1 MFKVASI
8 EWHQLIF
15 LWHASGDILILH
27 FQIFLLVQN
36 CQAFAGT
43 LHFTPFRKRSRSTW
57 DYIIFSHLGRWYSW
71 AHNLQTSVLSA
82 KCTPQFLP
90 RYLESSTQ
98 QPPCHTQQRSRHHS
112 VQVQNTCSWFPHFW
126 SHCQTHSYYRSTLFA
141 DMKKQLVLTE
151 RLEDIMLRCLWV
163 VSHVIFLTTWRE
175 GMTTV
180 CPSGNR
186 TRVREL
192 GHAK

>member
-112 VQVQNTCSWFPHFW
+112 VQVQKEHLLLIPPLLEPLPDSQLLQVYVICRHEEAT
-126 SHCQTHSYYRSTLFA
+126 STDWTF
-141 DMKKQLVLTE
+141 
-151 RLEDIMLRCLWV
+151 RR
-163 VSHVIFLTTWRE
+163 H
-175 GMTTV
+175 
-180 CPSGNR
+180 
-186 TRVREL
+186 
-192 GHAK
+192 HAKMSMSSFSCHLFDNMERGNDHCLSIRKQNPS